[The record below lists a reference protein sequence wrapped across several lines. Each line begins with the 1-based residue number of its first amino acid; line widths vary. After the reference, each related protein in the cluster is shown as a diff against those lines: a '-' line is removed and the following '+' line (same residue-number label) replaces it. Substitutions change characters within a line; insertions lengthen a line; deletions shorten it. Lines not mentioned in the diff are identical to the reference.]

1 MEENEIRSMADA
13 YREGKEV
20 AARMLEVGSMFRGAF
35 GVARELGYA
44 KDTPA
49 WDGAVIGAYEV
60 FRDKEIII
68 DALGRVVSAK

>member
-1 MEENEIRSMADA
+1 MNEEEVRWMADA
-13 YREGKEV
+13 YKEGKAKAEL
-20 AARMLEVGSMFRGAF
+20 MLLPGAQFKGAF
-35 GVARELGYA
+35 GVARDLGYGV
-44 KDTPA
+44 DTPA